1 MNIID
6 DFIKLDMDAP
16 QIAERTEKD
25 LAFNRKVKS
34 CYDMYQWLYKNDIL
48 RKEAFLYTENSSIMK
63 SMDAEELKKTLD
75 VNERMVR
82 EKIQQI
88 RTKKGLS
95 MAEFGKLLGCERQTV
110 FKYEKGLIKT
120 IPLEVIIKIA
130 QIGNT
135 PPLDLLIPAFRAR
148 TPKAHYKVLYR
159 VDKEDPWEHLVVF
172 YNDITLSDGL
182 ENKKLEPVEILKR
195 LADCGLFEFEEE
207 EITE

>member
-1 MNIID
+1 
-6 DFIKLDMDAP
+6 
-16 QIAERTEKD
+16 
-25 LAFNRKVKS
+25 
-34 CYDMYQWLYKNDIL
+34 
-48 RKEAFLYTENSSIMK
+48 MK

-148 TPKAHYKVLYR
+148 TPKAHYKVL
-159 VDKEDPWEHLVVF
+159 
-172 YNDITLSDGL
+172 SDGL

>member
-1 MNIID
+1 
-6 DFIKLDMDAP
+6 
-16 QIAERTEKD
+16 
-25 LAFNRKVKS
+25 
-34 CYDMYQWLYKNDIL
+34 
-48 RKEAFLYTENSSIMK
+48 MK

-88 RTKKGLS
+88 RTKKGFS
-95 MAEFGKLLGCERQTV
+95 MAEFGKLLGCERLTI
-110 FKYEKGLIKT
+110 FKYEKGL
-120 IPLEVIIKIA
+120 IKIA

-182 ENKKLEPVEILKR
+182 EDKKLEPVEILKR

>member
-1 MNIID
+1 
-6 DFIKLDMDAP
+6 
-16 QIAERTEKD
+16 
-25 LAFNRKVKS
+25 
-34 CYDMYQWLYKNDIL
+34 
-48 RKEAFLYTENSSIMK
+48 MK

-95 MAEFGKLLGCERQTV
+95 MAEFGKLLGCERQTI
-110 FKYEKGLIKT
+110 FKYEKGLIKI

-135 PPLDLLIPAFRAR
+135 SPLDLLIPAFRAR

>member
-1 MNIID
+1 M
-6 DFIKLDMDAP
+6 
-16 QIAERTEKD
+16 
-25 LAFNRKVKS
+25 
-34 CYDMYQWLYKNDIL
+34 
-48 RKEAFLYTENSSIMK
+48 
-63 SMDAEELKKTLD
+63 
-75 VNERMVR
+75 
-82 EKIQQI
+82 
-88 RTKKGLS
+88 KKGS
-95 MAEFGKLLGCERQTV
+95 SRQ
-110 FKYEKGLIKT
+110 F
-120 IPLEVIIKIA
+120 IKIA